1 MTYVR
6 IAALAALL
14 LFLAPLASPAGPT
27 YWQMLTARPWLTL
40 EAILGLTLAL
50 TWMLRRLAETLFLR
64 ASGRRL
70 HATLARSSQG

>member
-6 IAALAALL
+6 IAALTALL
-14 LFLAPLASPAGPT
+14 LFLWPLASPAGPT
-27 YWQMLTARPWLTL
+27 YGRMLTARPWLML

-50 TWMLRRLAETLFLR
+50 TWLLRRLAETLFLR

-70 HATLARSSQG
+70 HATLERSPRG